1 MKLHVLAAL
10 AMLPAAALVAQE
22 TRGTISGSV
31 TDSSGAVLP
40 QVRINAIN
48 VDTNVAF
55 ATQSTGSGNFTIPA
69 LPVGAYRVVAIR
81 DGFKSFTRSGVV
93 ISAGGEV
100 RVDIV
105 LELGAVAESVLVT
118 STAEQLQTNNARI
131 TTQVDKRMVDE
142 LPLVV
147 SGAMRN
153 AIDLALITPEA
164 RQDSGTGVASDNT
177 FALGGGQ
184 VAAWGITLDGISANI
199 SRYSSVSLVAV
210 NTPSLDA
217 ITEFTVDTNGFK
229 AEYGRASGGN
239 MTFSSKSGANNPHG
253 TAYEFLR
260 NDAFDARRF
269 FEAQRGSYKQHDFG
283 FSAGGPA
290 WLPKIYDGRNRT
302 FFFAAG

>member
-1 MKLHVLAAL
+1 MLHQTQS
-10 AMLPAAALVAQE
+10 P
-22 TRGTISGSV
+22 S
-31 TDSSGAVLP
+31 
-40 QVRINAIN
+40 INAIN

-153 AIDLALITPEA
+153 AIDLATAVYDDRPFY
-164 RQDSGTGVASDNT
+164 
-177 FALGGGQ
+177 FATEKP
-184 VAAWGITLDGISANI
+184 VGIPHFVVRLFELPVI
-199 SRYSSVSLVAV
+199 AV
-210 NTPSLDA
+210 LC
-217 ITEFTVDTNGFK
+217 G
-229 AEYGRASGGN
+229 
-239 MTFSSKSGANNPHG
+239 
-253 TAYEFLR
+253 
-260 NDAFDARRF
+260 
-269 FEAQRGSYKQHDFG
+269 G
-283 FSAGGPA
+283 FSEDALRDGGAIAIYRDPA
-290 WLPKIYDGRNRT
+290 DLLEHYYQSPLTG
-302 FFFAAG
+302 